1 MWLQLH
7 LTACTSQRLALI
19 CSRAPA
25 FIYRK
30 LLGSWNQ
37 RKLFPQKL
45 CLNLGSSREDPLFL
59 LMPIRGK
66 LRAAPWGLFISLK
79 RFTCFGAFGNI
90 SPFSEACMQT
100 FRDVVLA
107 SQCMA
112 WGSWAHPGHC
122 QAENIAASG
131 VLAALESNVSN
142 TNWQC
147 PGKSQTKTAT
157 FILLLI
163 VWSSLN
169 SRLWMALKTVS
180 AWYTS

>member
-1 MWLQLH
+1 MWLELH
-7 LTACTSQRLALI
+7 LTACNSQRLALI

-30 LLGSWNQ
+30 LLESWNQ

-45 CLNLGSSREDPLFL
+45 CLNLGSSTEDPLFL
-59 LMPIRGK
+59 LMLVRSK
-66 LRAAPWGLFISLK
+66 LRAASLRVISLK
-79 RFTCFGAFGNI
+79 RSTCFRAFGNI

-107 SQCMA
+107 SQRMA
-112 WGSWAHPGHC
+112 WGSWAHSDHGH
-122 QAENIAASG
+122 AENIAASG

-142 TNWQC
+142 TNCQC
-147 PGKSQTKTAT
+147 PGKSQTETAT

-180 AWYTS
+180 A